1 MRLPMRVRLDCTCT
15 GQISKCP
22 FLRGE
27 VEGGIDGCSLSLHAR
42 QSGVTRRCCWKPGV
56 GEGGEVRL
64 VRMVQYPEARP
75 VQSRG
80 LTKARPVQ
88 SLVWWPRAGCVDVGE
103 WRRRT
108 KKQTRS

>member
-1 MRLPMRVRLDCTCT
+1 M
-15 GQISKCP
+15 
-22 FLRGE
+22 
-27 VEGGIDGCSLSLHAR
+27 LSLIACSAKR
-42 QSGVTRRCCWKPGV
+42 SDQAVLLEAQGRR
-56 GEGGEVRL
+56 GGEVRL

-88 SLVWWPRAGCVDVGE
+88 ALVWWPRAGCVDVGE